1 MIREL
6 VRDCSIGPEAA
17 AILASLYW
25 ISQAMSL
32 TIAPFPEAPVAW
44 MLPLHAFGT
53 ALTVLSGNIGVFAT
67 GRLGTHLG
75 MPTWLARAFM
85 TLGAF
90 GFVMFF
96 VVQAFFV
103 LDSPILPPN
112 IGTLERLAVY
122 PLPFVQ
128 FVVGTALLV
137 AAARVRRL
145 NLALRFQLRVF
156 SGTVLV
162 CFPAR
167 GDRPAAPDL
176 L

>member
-1 MIREL
+1 MNTAFVVNGAL
-6 VRDCSIGPEAA
+6 VILAA
-17 AILASLYW
+17 ALLLRPSGQGRLANWQRWLVIGYSLG
-25 ISQAMSL
+25 L
-32 TIAPFPEAPVAW
+32 FTIASFPEAPVAW
-44 MLPLHAFGT
+44 MLPLHALGT
-53 ALTVLSGNIGVFAT
+53 SVVVLSGNLAVFVT

-85 TLGAF
+85 TIGAF

-103 LDSPILPPN
+103 VDSPILPPN

-145 NLALRFQLRVF
+145 NLALTR
-156 SGTVLV
+156 
-162 CFPAR
+162 
-167 GDRPAAPDL
+167 
-176 L
+176 